1 MSNRQ
6 DANQKTDFNRWSISY
21 LTEIFQCRR
30 CKKRNTV
37 SIEQNKLQHQFDY
50 KINYQHCAYCGNPN
64 YIKV

>member
-21 LTEIFQCRR
+21 LPEIFQCTK

-37 SIEQNKLQHQFDY
+37 MIKQCQKQN
-50 KINYQHCAYCGNPN
+50 CAYCGNPN
-64 YIKV
+64 YIKR